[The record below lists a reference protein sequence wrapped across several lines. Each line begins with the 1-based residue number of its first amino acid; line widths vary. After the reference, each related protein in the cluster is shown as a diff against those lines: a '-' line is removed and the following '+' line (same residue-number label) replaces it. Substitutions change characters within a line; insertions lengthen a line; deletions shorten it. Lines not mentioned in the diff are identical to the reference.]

1 MMLELAVADAY
12 GACFETLSAKDIGD
26 TNDLSYHKRLQ
37 PSIIKRGKYTDD
49 AQMSIGVAEAILE
62 RDEWTKLYLANK
74 FVEVFRRDPRRGY
87 TGPFFNILTECKTG
101 GDLLQ
106 RVDGTSRK
114 GGGCMRAGPCGLYPD
129 LKDVEE
135 RAVEQAKVTHN
146 SVVGVMSAAGAAF
159 MVHYFAYDLGAKSD
173 LREWM
178 HKNNLPTKLT
188 SGTVPDSEGEFRVW
202 QPGQP
207 VGNFG
212 WSVVLAALEAIER
225 TDSLAECLKQC
236 VGWGGDTDTVATVAL
251 AAASWSKEMKKD
263 LPAGLV
269 DTLENGRYGKDYLIE
284 LDNKLKT
291 KFGL

>member
-62 RDEWTKLYLANK
+62 RDEWTKPYLAQK
-74 FVEVFRRDPRRGY
+74 FVDVFRRDPRRGY
-87 TGPFFNILTECKTG
+87 TGPFFNILTECQTG
-101 GDLLQ
+101 GDLLSK
-106 RVDGTSRK
+106 VDGKSRK
-114 GGGCMRAGPCGLYPD
+114 GGGCMRAGPCGLYPT
-129 LKDVEE
+129 LEEVQE
-135 RAVEQAKVTHN
+135 RAVEQAKITHN
-146 SVVGVMSAAGAAF
+146 SVVGVMSAAAAAF
-159 MVHYFAYDLGAKSD
+159 MVHYFAYDLGEKAD
-173 LREWM
+173 LREWL
-178 HKNNLPTKLT
+178 HNNNFPSKVT
-188 SGTVPDSEGEFRVW
+188 GAIDDPEGEFRVW
-202 QPGQP
+202 EPGQK

-212 WSVVLAALEAIER
+212 WSVVLAALAAIER

-236 VGWGGDTDTVATVAL
+236 VAWGGDTDTVATVAL

-263 LPAGLV
+263 MPQGLV
-269 DTLENGRYGKDYLIE
+269 DMLENGRYGRDYLIE
-284 LDNKLKT
+284 LDNKLKA